1 MRSGKRY
8 MLGEEA
14 LRQIR
19 EVIREYA
26 HRYWNDRPDKGR
38 WTQQQESHYVVLD
51 GTLSPATAG
60 AALTT
65 PSTATAS
72 VYYCDSSGDLVDSGR
87 NITVTNYFEH
97 IEVLSGT
104 LAIATWTAGHWRLTS
119 ADCEPLT

>member
-1 MRSGKRY
+1 MREKRY
-8 MLGEEA
+8 LMSSGLYEQVKRLVQDH
-14 LRQIR
+14 LRTYLNER
-19 EVIREYA
+19 G
-26 HRYWNDRPDKGR
+26 NKGR
-38 WTQQQESHYVVLD
+38 WTQTQESYYVVLD

-60 AALTT
+60 AALTS

-72 VYYCDSSGDLVDSGR
+72 VYYCNDSGDLVDSGQ

-104 LAIATWTAGHWRLTS
+104 LGIATWTAGHWRLTS

>member
-1 MRSGKRY
+1 MAGFQLTAGQMR
-8 MLGEEA
+8 A
-14 LRQIR
+14 IR
-19 EVIREYA
+19 EVVQHYRNLIMGEVRA
-26 HRYWNDRPDKGR
+26 MMRV
-38 WTQQQESHYVVLD
+38 QQQAEYYVVLD

-97 IEVLSGT
+97 IEVLAGT